1 VAEDLVYSSGIALFL
16 GLPLLILLNV
26 PMNFFNN
33 SLKGYWITFGLI
45 IVYGVI
51 LWIFWRAIG
60 FIHFKKNPKSKV

>member
-1 VAEDLVYSSGIALFL
+1 
-16 GLPLLILLNV
+16 LPLLILLNV

-60 FIHFKKNPKSKV
+60 FIHFKKNTKTTASRDS